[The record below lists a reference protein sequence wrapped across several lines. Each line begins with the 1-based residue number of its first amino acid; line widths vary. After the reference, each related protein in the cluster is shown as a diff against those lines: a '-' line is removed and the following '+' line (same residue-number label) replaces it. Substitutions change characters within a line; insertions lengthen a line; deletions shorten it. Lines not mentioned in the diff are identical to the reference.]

1 MARIQSIDILRGGT
15 IALMVL
21 VNNPGNWQYNWAPLH
36 HAEWNGLM
44 FADLVFPLFLFI
56 MGVSMY
62 FSLSKGGFKLS
73 WKMLRRALLLILI
86 GLVLNWL
93 SGAVWGG
100 GLSLSGL
107 RYTGVL
113 QRFALCFGISA
124 LLICLL
130 PRKSLPWIAIILLAG
145 YSVALLL
152 GDGYVYG
159 PENIVARADRAII
172 PQNHLYNDHG
182 IDPEGLLSTI
192 PGIAHTLIGFLVGAL
207 IGKRRQGETLLVGI
221 GLLAIGLLAS
231 IWLPVNKKIW
241 SPSFVLVLCGIGTL
255 LLCGIYYL
263 TDEKAVWRKSGFFKA
278 FGSNAI
284 YCYVISHFIGWAF
297 ILCGFQRW
305 ISQLCTDIG
314 ANSPISATLISL
326 GYSLLVVLV
335 TSLTTLPLYKKG
347 IYIKV

>member
-21 VNNPGNWQYNWAPLH
+21 VNNPGNWQYNWAPLR
-36 HAEWNGLM
+36 HAQWNGLM

-73 WKMLRRALLLILI
+73 WKMLRRTLLLILT
-86 GLVLNWL
+86 GLALNWL
-93 SGAVWGG
+93 SKAVWGG

-113 QRFALCFGISA
+113 QRFALCFGLSA

-130 PRKSLPWIAIILLAG
+130 PRKSLPWIALILLAG
-145 YSVALLL
+145 YSVVLLF
-152 GDGYVYG
+152 GNGYAYG
-159 PENIVARADRAII
+159 PENIVARVDHALIGE
-172 PQNHLYNDHG
+172 NHLYNDHG

-192 PGIAHTLIGFLVGAL
+192 PGISHTLIGFM
-207 IGKRRQGETLLVGI
+207 IGEMTGKKDQGRVLTGGIILLVAGI
-221 GLLAIGLLAS
+221 IIS
-231 IWLPVNKKIW
+231 NWLPINKKIW

-255 LLCGIYYL
+255 LLCALYYL
-263 TDEKAVWRKSGFFKA
+263 TDEKRIWKRTGFFKS
-278 FGSNAI
+278 FGTNAI
-284 YCYVISHFIGWAF
+284 YCYVVSHFVGWAF

-305 ISQLCTDIG
+305 ISGVCTDIG
-314 ANSPISATLISL
+314 ANSPISATLISV

-335 TSLTTLPLYKKG
+335 TWLTTLPLYKKG
-347 IYIKV
+347 IYIKL

>member
-21 VNNPGNWQYNWAPLH
+21 VNNPGNWQYNWAPLR

-62 FSLSKGGFKLS
+62 FSLSKGGFRLS
-73 WKMLRRALLLILI
+73 RKMLRRTLLLILI

-130 PRKSLPWIAIILLAG
+130 PRKSLSWIAIILLAG

-152 GDGYVYG
+152 GNGYVYG

-207 IGKRRQGETLLVGI
+207 IGKRRQSEVLFTGI
-221 GLLAIGLLAS
+221 GLLALGLIAS
-231 IWLPVNKKIW
+231 IWMPVNKKIW

-263 TDEKAVWRKSGFFKA
+263 TDEKRIWKTSGFFKA
-278 FGSNAI
+278 FGTNAI

-305 ISQLCTDIG
+305 ISGVCTDIG

-335 TSLTTLPLYKKG
+335 TWLTALPLYKKG
-347 IYIKV
+347 VYIKV

>member
-1 MARIQSIDILRGGT
+1 
-15 IALMVL
+15 MVL

-100 GLSLSGL
+100 GLSLSRL

-152 GDGYVYG
+152 GNGYVYG
-159 PENIVARADRAII
+159 PENIVARADSSII
-172 PQNHLYNDHG
+172 PKNHLYNDHG

-192 PGIAHTLIGFLVGAL
+192 PSVAHTLIGFLVGAL
-207 IGKRRQGETLLVGI
+207 IGKRRQSEVLFTGI
-221 GLLAIGLLAS
+221 GLLALGLIAS